1 MIIKKNSL
9 LISIFLILFTS
20 HLFAN
25 EKIGTVNKIEGSL
38 KAINENGE
46 EQELSVYDELYL
58 LDEII
63 TSNGGATVQ
72 FDDNSTI
79 ILKNNTSF
87 KVTEF
92 NISGAKDIFIGET
105 IKGSVIVE
113 SCKAAKSDSGFMQIK
128 LPKMDLEVKGT
139 RFNIENKPD
148 GTSDVGLS
156 KDSFGNVG
164 TINIAAHW
172 ASYLVRQGNVGTIN
186 IAAEGAVKTL
196 YTPDQIVSI
205 SEGQGFTERP
215 QSDEEKQS
223 MDTVSQDLV
232 EASKIDEN
240 EIQKQLEKKLL
251 EGKLQDAYGDGKI
264 DLNDI
269 AAIKQAIKEEKQE
282 QINCIVDNSKEDN
295 TAFLSEVLN
304 SSDESNV
311 REVMNKIVE
320 NNETLISQVVSDLS
334 DKDNKFI
341 TGSDSEATNQIK
353 EKIFE
358 KIVQS
363 GSDKSA
369 EVLSKVISKSD
380 PKTVESVIINITTKN
395 TDVNSTLSLKVMA
408 DLSEKNPEA
417 LELVNQNNK
426 TQMEKLIVDAIQ
438 KGSSDEGSA
447 NLIAKI
453 VSSASTEV
461 TYKMISEVSNNNNG
475 ANSDLSAKV
484 FKAIVETAP
493 EKIQTIDNTIKEKAI
508 EQVVA
513 SSSGNTRENAV
524 FANVISDVIV
534 KSDAETAAKVM
545 EKVTTSVDNSGLAL
559 KVMASVSEK
568 DEKKLEEVSKKNEN
582 IVNKMIEKSIKDI
595 KGSDSEIKLL
605 SKVIARNSNQKIT
618 EKLIGETAKKST
630 SNKTLLAKVAT
641 ETAKESKNLIQN
653 LATTIST
660 NQNINQNLNIQNLLV
675 NAENIVL
682 VFSANVSPN

>member
-9 LISIFLILFTS
+9 VIIFFLLFFTQQ
-20 HLFAN
+20 LFAN
-25 EKIGTVNKIEGSL
+25 EKIGTVNKIEGNL
-38 KAINENGE
+38 KAVNESGE
-46 EQELSVYDELYL
+46 ERELSVYDELYL

-63 TSNGGATVQ
+63 SSNGGATIQ

-87 KVTEF
+87 KVREF
-92 NISGAKDIFIGET
+92 NISGAKDIFVGET
-105 IKGSVIVE
+105 IKGSVIIE
-113 SCKAAKSDSGFMQIK
+113 SGKIAKNDSGFMQIK

-156 KDSFGNVG
+156 KDSFGN
-164 TINIAAHW
+164 I
-172 ASYLVRQGNVGTIN
+172 GTIN
-186 IAAEGAVKTL
+186 IAAEGAIKTL
-196 YTPDQIVSI
+196 YSPDQVVSI

-215 QSDEEKQS
+215 QSEEEKQS
-223 MDTVSQDLV
+223 METVSQDLV

-251 EGKLQDAYGDGKI
+251 EGKLEDADGDGKI

-269 AAIKQAIKEEKQE
+269 AAIKQSIKEEKQE
-282 QINCIVDNSKEDN
+282 QINFIVDNSKEDN

-311 REVMNKIVE
+311 SEVMNKIVE

-380 PKTVESVIINITTKN
+380 PKTVERVIINITTKN
-395 TDVNSTLSLKVMA
+395 TDANSTLSLKVMA

-417 LELVNQNNK
+417 LESVNQNNK
-426 TQMEKLIVDAIQ
+426 AQMEKLVVDAIQ

-453 VSSASTEV
+453 VSSASAEV
-461 TYKMISEVSNNNNG
+461 TNKMISEVSNNNNG

-493 EKIQTIDNTIKEKAI
+493 EKIQTIDNSVKEKAI

-513 SSSGNTRENAV
+513 SSSGNTKENAV

-568 DEKKLEEVSKKNEN
+568 DEEKLEEISKKNEN

-595 KGSDSEIKLL
+595 KVSDSEIKLL
-605 SKVIARNSNQKIT
+605 SKVIAKSSNQKIT
-618 EKLIGETAKKST
+618 EKLISETAKKST
-630 SNKTLLAKVAT
+630 SNKTLMAKVAT
-641 ETAKESKNLIQN
+641 EIIKESKNQIQN
-653 LATTIST
+653 LVTTIST

-675 NAENIVL
+675 NAENIAL

>member
-9 LISIFLILFTS
+9 LISIFLLFFS
-20 HLFAN
+20 QQLFAN
-25 EKIGTVNKIEGSL
+25 EKIGTVNKIEGNL
-38 KAINENGE
+38 KAINESGE
-46 EQELSVYDELYL
+46 ERELSVYDELYL
-58 LDEII
+58 LDEIVV
-63 TSNGGATVQ
+63 SNGGATIQ

-105 IKGSVIVE
+105 IKGSVIIE
-113 SCKAAKSDSGFMQIK
+113 SGKIAKSDSGFMQIK

-164 TINIAAHW
+164 TINIAA
-172 ASYLVRQGNVGTIN
+172 
-186 IAAEGAVKTL
+186 EGAIKTL
-196 YTPDQIVSI
+196 YTPDQVVSI

-223 MDTVSQDLV
+223 METVSQDLV

-251 EGKLQDAYGDGKI
+251 EGKLEDADGDGKI

-282 QINCIVDNSKEDN
+282 QINFIVDNSKEDN

-311 REVMNKIVE
+311 SEVMNKIVE

-395 TDVNSTLSLKVMA
+395 TDANSTLSLKVMA

-417 LELVNQNNK
+417 LESVNQNNK
-426 TQMEKLIVDAIQ
+426 AQMEKLVVDAIQ

-453 VSSASTEV
+453 VSSASAEV
-461 TYKMISEVSNNNNG
+461 TNKMISEVSNNNNG

-493 EKIQTIDNTIKEKAI
+493 EKIQTIDNSVKEKAI

-534 KSDAETAAKVM
+534 KSDAETAARVM

-568 DEKKLEEVSKKNEN
+568 DEKKIEEISKKNEN
-582 IVNKMIEKSIKDI
+582 IVNTMIEKSIKNI

-605 SKVIARNSNQKIT
+605 AKVISRNSNQKMT
-618 EKLIGETAKKST
+618 EKLISETAKKSR
-630 SNKTLLAKVAT
+630 SNKTIMAKVAT
-641 ETAKESKNLIQN
+641 ETAKESKNQIQN

-660 NQNINQNLNIQNLLV
+660 NQNINQNLNTQNLLV
-675 NAENIVL
+675 NAENIAL

>member
-9 LISIFLILFTS
+9 LISIILILFTQQ
-20 HLFAN
+20 LFAN
-25 EKIGTVNKIEGSL
+25 EKIGTVNKIEGNL

-113 SCKAAKSDSGFMQIK
+113 SGKIAKSDSGFMQIK

-156 KDSFGNVG
+156 TDSFGNVG
-164 TINIAAHW
+164 TINIAA
-172 ASYLVRQGNVGTIN
+172 
-186 IAAEGAVKTL
+186 EGAIKTL
-196 YTPDQIVSI
+196 YTSDQVVSI

-223 MDTVSQDLV
+223 METVSQDLV

-251 EGKLQDAYGDGKI
+251 EGKLEDADGDGKI

-282 QINCIVDNSKEDN
+282 QINFIVDNSKEDN

-311 REVMNKIVE
+311 SEVMNKIVE

-380 PKTVESVIINITTKN
+380 PKTVERVIINITTKN
-395 TDVNSTLSLKVMA
+395 TDANSTLSLKVMA

-417 LELVNQNNK
+417 LESVNQNNK
-426 TQMEKLIVDAIQ
+426 AQMEKLVVDAIQ

-453 VSSASTEV
+453 VSSASAEV
-461 TYKMISEVSNNNNG
+461 TNKMISEVSNNNIG

-493 EKIQTIDNTIKEKAI
+493 EKIQTIDNSVKEKAI

-513 SSSGNTRENAV
+513 SSSGNTKENAV

-534 KSDAETAAKVM
+534 KSDAETAARVM

-582 IVNKMIEKSIKDI
+582 IVNKMIEKSIRDI
-595 KGSDSEIKLL
+595 KDSDSEIKLL

-618 EKLIGETAKKST
+618 EKLISETTKKSI
-630 SNKTLLAKVAT
+630 SNKTLMAKVAT
-641 ETAKESKNLIQN
+641 ETAKESKNQIQN

-660 NQNINQNLNIQNLLV
+660 NQNINQNLSTQNLLV
-675 NAENIVL
+675 NTENIAL
-682 VFSANVSPN
+682 VFSSNFSPN

>member
-9 LISIFLILFTS
+9 LISIFLMFFTQQ
-20 HLFAN
+20 LFAN
-25 EKIGTVNKIEGSL
+25 EKIGTVNKIEGNL
-38 KAINENGE
+38 KAINESGE
-46 EQELSVYDELYL
+46 ERELSVYDELYL

-63 TSNGGATVQ
+63 SADGDATIQ

-79 ILKNNTSF
+79 IIKDNTSF

-92 NISGAKDIFIGET
+92 NISGAKDIFVGET

-113 SCKAAKSDSGFMQIK
+113 SGKIAKSDSGFMQIK
-128 LPKMDLEVKGT
+128 LPKMDLKVKGT
-139 RFNIENKPD
+139 RFNIENKTD

-164 TINIAAHW
+164 TINIAA
-172 ASYLVRQGNVGTIN
+172 
-186 IAAEGAVKTL
+186 EGAIKTL
-196 YTPDQIVSI
+196 YTSDQVVSI

-223 MDTVSQDLV
+223 METVSQDLV

-251 EGKLQDAYGDGKI
+251 EGKLEDADGDGKI

-282 QINCIVDNSKEDN
+282 QINFIVDNSKEDN
-295 TAFLSEVLN
+295 TTFLSEVLN

-311 REVMNKIVE
+311 GVVMNKIVE
-320 NNETLISQVVSDLS
+320 NNDTLIFQVVSDLS

-395 TDVNSTLSLKVMA
+395 TDTNSALSLKVMA
-408 DLSEKNPEA
+408 DLAEKNPEA
-417 LELVNQNNK
+417 LESVNQNNK
-426 TQMEKLIVDAIQ
+426 AQMEKLVVDAIQ

-461 TYKMISEVSNNNNG
+461 TNKMISEVSNNNIG

-493 EKIQTIDNTIKEKAI
+493 EKIQTIDNSVKEKAI

-513 SSSGNTRENAV
+513 SSSGNTKEKAV
-524 FANVISDVIV
+524 FANVISDMIV

-568 DEKKLEEVSKKNEN
+568 DEEKLEEISKKNEN

-605 SKVIARNSNQKIT
+605 SKVIAKSSNQKIT
-618 EKLIGETAKKST
+618 EKLISETAKKST
-630 SNKTLLAKVAT
+630 SNKTLMAKVAT
-641 ETAKESKNLIQN
+641 EIIKESKNQIQN

-660 NQNINQNLNIQNLLV
+660 NQNINQNLNIQNVLV
-675 NAENIVL
+675 NAENIAL

>member
-9 LISIFLILFTS
+9 LISIFLLFFS
-20 HLFAN
+20 QQLFAN
-25 EKIGTVNKIEGSL
+25 EKIGTVNKIQGNL
-38 KAINENGE
+38 KAINESGE
-46 EQELSVYDELYL
+46 ERELSVYDELYL
-58 LDEII
+58 LDEIVV
-63 TSNGGATVQ
+63 SNGGATIQ

-92 NISGAKDIFIGET
+92 NISGAKDIFVGET

-113 SCKAAKSDSGFMQIK
+113 SGKIAKSDSGFMQIK

-164 TINIAAHW
+164 TINIAA
-172 ASYLVRQGNVGTIN
+172 
-186 IAAEGAVKTL
+186 EGAIKTL
-196 YTPDQIVSI
+196 YTPDQVVSI

-223 MDTVSQDLV
+223 METVSQDLV
-232 EASKIDEN
+232 EVSKIDEN

-251 EGKLQDAYGDGKI
+251 EGKLEDADGDGKI

-282 QINCIVDNSKEDN
+282 QINFIVDNSKEDN
-295 TAFLSEVLN
+295 TTFLSEVLN
-304 SSDESNV
+304 SSDESNIG
-311 REVMNKIVE
+311 EVMNKIIE
-320 NNETLISQVVSDLS
+320 NNDTLISQVVSDLS

-363 GSDKSA
+363 GSDKGA

-380 PKTVESVIINITTKN
+380 PKTVESVITNITTKN
-395 TDVNSTLSLKVMA
+395 TDANSTLSLKVMA

-417 LELVNQNNK
+417 LESINQNNK
-426 TQMEKLIVDAIQ
+426 AQMEKLVVDAVQ

-453 VSSASTEV
+453 VSSASAEV
-461 TYKMISEVSNNNNG
+461 TNKMISEVSNNNNG

-493 EKIQTIDNTIKEKAI
+493 EKIQTIDNSVKEKAI

-513 SSSGNTRENAV
+513 SSTGNTTENAV

-534 KSDAETAAKVM
+534 KSDAETAASVM
-545 EKVTTSVDNSGLAL
+545 EKVSTSADNSGLVL

-568 DEKKLEEVSKKNEN
+568 DEKKLEEISKKNEN
-582 IVNKMIEKSIKDI
+582 IVNKMIEKAIRDI

-618 EKLIGETAKKST
+618 EKLISETAKKST
-630 SNKTLLAKVAT
+630 SNKTLMAKVAT
-641 ETAKESKNLIQN
+641 EIIKESKNQIQN

-660 NQNINQNLNIQNLLV
+660 NQNINQNLNTQNVLV
-675 NAENIVL
+675 NAENIAL

>member
-1 MIIKKNSL
+1 M
-9 LISIFLILFTS
+9 FFTQQ
-20 HLFAN
+20 LFAN
-25 EKIGTVNKIEGSL
+25 EKIGTVNKIEGNL
-38 KAINENGE
+38 KAINESGE
-46 EQELSVYDELYL
+46 ERELSVYDELYL

-63 TSNGGATVQ
+63 SADGDATIQ

-79 ILKNNTSF
+79 IIKDNTSF

-92 NISGAKDIFIGET
+92 NISGAKDIFVGET

-113 SCKAAKSDSGFMQIK
+113 SGKIAKSDSGFMQIK

-139 RFNIENKPD
+139 RFNIENKTD

-164 TINIAAHW
+164 TINIAA
-172 ASYLVRQGNVGTIN
+172 
-186 IAAEGAVKTL
+186 EGAVKTL
-196 YTPDQIVSI
+196 YTPDQVVSI

-223 MDTVSQDLV
+223 METASQDLV

-251 EGKLQDAYGDGKI
+251 EGKLQDADGDGKI
-264 DLNDI
+264 DLSDI
-269 AAIKQAIKEEKQE
+269 AAIKQSIKEEKQE
-282 QINCIVDNSKEDN
+282 QINFILDNSKDDN
-295 TAFLSEVLN
+295 TTFLSEVLN

-311 REVMNKIVE
+311 GIVMNKIVE
-320 NNETLISQVVSDLS
+320 NNDTLIFQVVSDLS

-341 TGSDSEATNQIK
+341 TESNSEAANQIK
-353 EKIFE
+353 EKVFE
-358 KIVQS
+358 KIVKS

-369 EVLSKVISKSD
+369 EVLSKVIAKSD
-380 PKTVESVIINITTKN
+380 PKTVESVITNITTKN
-395 TDVNSTLSLKVMA
+395 TDTNSALSLKVMA
-408 DLSEKNPEA
+408 DLAEKNPEA
-417 LELVNQNNK
+417 LEIVNQNNK
-426 TQMEKLIVDAIQ
+426 EQMEKLVVDAVQ

-447 NLIAKI
+447 NLIAKV
-453 VSSASTEV
+453 VSSASAEV
-461 TYKMISEVSNNNNG
+461 TNKMISEVINNNSG

-484 FKAIVETAP
+484 LKAIVETAP
-493 EKIQTIDNTIKEKAI
+493 EKIQTIDNSVKEKAI

-513 SSSGNTRENAV
+513 SSSGNTKEKAV
-524 FANVISDVIV
+524 FANVISDMIV

-568 DEKKLEEVSKKNEN
+568 DEEKLEEISKKNEN

-605 SKVIARNSNQKIT
+605 SKVIAKSSNQKIT
-618 EKLIGETAKKST
+618 EKLISETAKKST
-630 SNKTLLAKVAT
+630 SNKTLMAKVAT
-641 ETAKESKNLIQN
+641 EIIKESKNQIQN

-660 NQNINQNLNIQNLLV
+660 NQNINQNLNIQNVLV
-675 NAENIVL
+675 NAENIAL

>member
-1 MIIKKNSL
+1 M
-9 LISIFLILFTS
+9 FFTQQ
-20 HLFAN
+20 LFAN
-25 EKIGTVNKIEGSL
+25 EKIGTVNKIEGNL
-38 KAINENGE
+38 KAINESGE
-46 EQELSVYDELYL
+46 ERELSVYDELYL

-63 TSNGGATVQ
+63 SADGDATIQ

-79 ILKNNTSF
+79 IIKDNTSF

-92 NISGAKDIFIGET
+92 NISGAKDIFVGET

-113 SCKAAKSDSGFMQIK
+113 SGKIAKSDSGFMQIK

-139 RFNIENKPD
+139 RFNIENKTD

-164 TINIAAHW
+164 TINIAA
-172 ASYLVRQGNVGTIN
+172 
-186 IAAEGAVKTL
+186 EGAVKTL
-196 YTPDQIVSI
+196 YTPDQVVSI

-223 MDTVSQDLV
+223 METASQDLV

-251 EGKLQDAYGDGKI
+251 EGKLQDADGDGKI
-264 DLNDI
+264 DLSDI
-269 AAIKQAIKEEKQE
+269 AAIKQSIKEEKQE
-282 QINCIVDNSKEDN
+282 QINFILDNSKDDN
-295 TAFLSEVLN
+295 TTFLSEVLN

-311 REVMNKIVE
+311 GIVMNKIVE
-320 NNETLISQVVSDLS
+320 NNDTLIFQVVSDLS

-341 TGSDSEATNQIK
+341 TESNSEAANQIK
-353 EKIFE
+353 EKVFE
-358 KIVQS
+358 KIVKS

-369 EVLSKVISKSD
+369 EVLSKVIAKSD
-380 PKTVESVIINITTKN
+380 PKTVESVITNITTKN
-395 TDVNSTLSLKVMA
+395 TDTNSALSLKVMA
-408 DLSEKNPEA
+408 DLAEKNPEA
-417 LELVNQNNK
+417 LEIVNQNNK
-426 TQMEKLIVDAIQ
+426 EQMEKLVVDAVQ

-447 NLIAKI
+447 NLIAKV
-453 VSSASTEV
+453 VSSASAEV
-461 TYKMISEVSNNNNG
+461 TNKMISEVINNNSG

-484 FKAIVETAP
+484 LKAIVETAP
-493 EKIQTIDNTIKEKAI
+493 EKIQTIDNSVKEKAI

-513 SSSGNTRENAV
+513 SSSGNTKENAV

-545 EKVTTSVDNSGLAL
+545 EKVITSVDNSGLAL

-568 DEKKLEEVSKKNEN
+568 DEEKLEEFSKKNEN

-595 KGSDSEIKLL
+595 KGSISEIKLL
-605 SKVIARNSNQKIT
+605 AKVIAKSSNQKIT
-618 EKLIGETAKKST
+618 EKLISETAKKSR
-630 SNKTLLAKVAT
+630 SNKTLMAKVAT
-641 ETAKESKNLIQN
+641 EIIKESKNQIQN

-660 NQNINQNLNIQNLLV
+660 NQNINQNLNTQNVLV
-675 NAENIVL
+675 NAENIAL

>member
-9 LISIFLILFTS
+9 LISIFLLFFTQQ
-20 HLFAN
+20 LFAN
-25 EKIGTVNKIEGSL
+25 EKIGTVNKIEGNL
-38 KAINENGE
+38 KAINESDE
-46 EQELSVYDELYL
+46 ERELSVYDELYL

-63 TSNGGATVQ
+63 SSNGGATIQ

-113 SCKAAKSDSGFMQIK
+113 SGKIAKSDSGFMQIK

-164 TINIAAHW
+164 TINIAA
-172 ASYLVRQGNVGTIN
+172 
-186 IAAEGAVKTL
+186 EGAVKTL
-196 YTPDQIVSI
+196 YTPDQVVSI

-223 MDTVSQDLV
+223 METVSQDLV

-251 EGKLQDAYGDGKI
+251 EGKLEDADGDGKI

-282 QINCIVDNSKEDN
+282 QINFIVDNSKEDN
-295 TAFLSEVLN
+295 TAFLSEILN

-311 REVMNKIVE
+311 GEVMNKIVE
-320 NNETLISQVVSDLS
+320 NNDALISQVVSDLS

-341 TGSDSEATNQIK
+341 TGSDSEVANQIK
-353 EKIFE
+353 EKVFE

-369 EVLSKVISKSD
+369 EVLSKVIAKSD
-380 PKTVESVIINITTKN
+380 PKTVESVITNITTKN
-395 TDVNSTLSLKVMA
+395 TDTNSALSLKVMA
-408 DLSEKNPEA
+408 DLAEKNPEA
-417 LELVNQNNK
+417 LEVVNQSNK
-426 TQMEKLIVDAIQ
+426 EQMEKLVVDAVQ

-447 NLIAKI
+447 NLIAKV
-453 VSSASTEV
+453 VSSASAEV
-461 TYKMISEVSNNNNG
+461 TNKMISEVSNNNSG

-484 FKAIVETAP
+484 LKAIVETAP
-493 EKIQTIDNTIKEKAI
+493 EKIQTIDNSVKEKAI
-508 EQVVA
+508 EQAVVSA
-513 SSSGNTRENAV
+513 SSNNKENAV

-545 EKVTTSVDNSGLAL
+545 EKVSTSSDNSGLAL

-582 IVNKMIEKSIKDI
+582 LVNKLIEKSIKDV
-595 KGSDSEIKLL
+595 KGSDNEIKLL
-605 SKVIARNSNQKIT
+605 AKVISKSNNQKIT
-618 EKLIGETAKKST
+618 EKIIAETVKKSS
-630 SNKTLLAKVAT
+630 SNKTLMAKVAT
-641 ETAKESKNLIQN
+641 ETIKESKNQIQK
-653 LATTIST
+653 LATTISI
-660 NQNINQNLNIQNLLV
+660 NQNINQNLNTQNLLV
-675 NAENIVL
+675 NAENIAL

>member
-1 MIIKKNSL
+1 M
-9 LISIFLILFTS
+9 FFTQQ
-20 HLFAN
+20 LFAN
-25 EKIGTVNKIEGSL
+25 EKIGTVNKIEGNL
-38 KAINENGE
+38 KAINESGE
-46 EQELSVYDELYL
+46 ERELSVYDELYL

-63 TSNGGATVQ
+63 SADGDATIQ

-79 ILKNNTSF
+79 IIKDNTSF

-92 NISGAKDIFIGET
+92 NISGAKDIFVGET

-113 SCKAAKSDSGFMQIK
+113 SGKIAKSDSGFMQIK

-139 RFNIENKPD
+139 RFNIENKTD

-164 TINIAAHW
+164 TINIAA
-172 ASYLVRQGNVGTIN
+172 
-186 IAAEGAVKTL
+186 EGAVKTL
-196 YTPDQIVSI
+196 YTPDQVVSI

-223 MDTVSQDLV
+223 METASQDLV

-251 EGKLQDAYGDGKI
+251 EGKLQDADGDGKI
-264 DLNDI
+264 DLSDI
-269 AAIKQAIKEEKQE
+269 AAIKQSIKEEKQE
-282 QINCIVDNSKEDN
+282 QINFILDNSKDDN
-295 TAFLSEVLN
+295 TTFLSEVLN

-311 REVMNKIVE
+311 GVVMNKIVE
-320 NNETLISQVVSDLS
+320 NNDTLIFQVVSDLS

-341 TGSDSEATNQIK
+341 TESNSEAANQIK
-353 EKIFE
+353 EKVFE

-369 EVLSKVISKSD
+369 EVLSKVIAKSD
-380 PKTVESVIINITTKN
+380 PKTVESVITNITTKN
-395 TDVNSTLSLKVMA
+395 TDTNSALSLKVMA
-408 DLSEKNPEA
+408 DLAEKNPEA
-417 LELVNQNNK
+417 LEIVNQNNK
-426 TQMEKLIVDAIQ
+426 EQMEKLIVDAVQ

-447 NLIAKI
+447 NLIAKV
-453 VSSASTEV
+453 VSSASAEV
-461 TYKMISEVSNNNNG
+461 TNKMISEVINNNSG

-484 FKAIVETAP
+484 LKAIVETAP
-493 EKIQTIDNTIKEKAI
+493 EKIQTIDNSVKEKAI

-513 SSSGNTRENAV
+513 SSSGNTKENAV

-545 EKVTTSVDNSGLAL
+545 ETVTASSDNSGLAL

-568 DEKKLEEVSKKNEN
+568 DEEKLEEISKKNEN

-595 KGSDSEIKLL
+595 KGSISEIKLL
-605 SKVIARNSNQKIT
+605 AKVIAKSSNQKIT
-618 EKLIGETAKKST
+618 EKLISETTKKSI
-630 SNKTLLAKVAT
+630 SNKTLMAKVAT
-641 ETAKESKNLIQN
+641 EIIKESKNQIQN

-660 NQNINQNLNIQNLLV
+660 NQNINQNLNTQNVLV
-675 NAENIVL
+675 NAENIAL

>member
-1 MIIKKNSL
+1 MILKKNSL
-9 LISIFLILFTS
+9 LISVFLLLFTQL
-20 HLFAN
+20 LFAN
-25 EKIGTVNKIEGSL
+25 EKIGSVNKIEGNL
-38 KAINENGE
+38 KAINESGE
-46 EQELSVYDELYL
+46 ERELSVYDELYL
-58 LDEII
+58 LDEIVS
-63 TSNGGATVQ
+63 SNGGATIQ

-113 SCKAAKSDSGFMQIK
+113 SGKIAKSDSGFMQIK

-164 TINIAAHW
+164 TINIAA
-172 ASYLVRQGNVGTIN
+172 
-186 IAAEGAVKTL
+186 EGAVKTL
-196 YTPDQIVSI
+196 YTPDQVVSI

-223 MDTVSQDLV
+223 METVSQDLV

-251 EGKLQDAYGDGKI
+251 EGKLEDADGDGKI

-269 AAIKQAIKEEKQE
+269 VAIKQSIKEEKQE
-282 QINCIVDNSKEDN
+282 QINFIVDNSKEDN

-311 REVMNKIVE
+311 GEVMNKIVE
-320 NNETLISQVVSDLS
+320 NNDALISQVVSDLS

-341 TGSDSEATNQIK
+341 TGSDSEVANQIK
-353 EKIFE
+353 EKVFE

-369 EVLSKVISKSD
+369 EVLSKVIAKSD
-380 PKTVESVIINITTKN
+380 PKTVESVITNITTKN
-395 TDVNSTLSLKVMA
+395 TDTNSVLSLKVMA
-408 DLSEKNPEA
+408 DLAEKNPEA
-417 LELVNQNNK
+417 LEVVNQNNK
-426 TQMEKLIVDAIQ
+426 EQMEKLVVDAVQ

-453 VSSASTEV
+453 VSSASAEV
-461 TYKMISEVSNNNNG
+461 TNKMISEVSNNNSG

-484 FKAIVETAP
+484 LKAIVETAP
-493 EKIQTIDNTIKEKAI
+493 EKIQNIDNSVKEKAI
-508 EQVVA
+508 EQAVVSA
-513 SSSGNTRENAV
+513 SGNNKENAV

-545 EKVTTSVDNSGLAL
+545 EKVSNSTDNSGLAL

-568 DEKKLEEVSKKNEN
+568 DEKKIEEVSKKNETL
-582 IVNKMIEKSIKDI
+582 INKMIEKSIKDI
-595 KGSDSEIKLL
+595 KGTDNDIKLL
-605 SKVIARNSNQKIT
+605 SKVIAKSNNQKLT
-618 EKLIGETAKKST
+618 EKIINETSKKNV
-630 SNKTLLAKVAT
+630 SNKTLMAKVVT
-641 ETAKESKNLIQN
+641 ETIKQNNSQIQKLATTVSNNQNVIQN
-653 LATTIST
+653 LSVKTELI
-660 NQNINQNLNIQNLLV
+660 
-675 NAENIVL
+675 NAESIGVI
-682 VFSANVSPN
+682 FIKNVSPN

>member
-9 LISIFLILFTS
+9 LISIFLMFFTQQ
-20 HLFAN
+20 LFAN
-25 EKIGTVNKIEGSL
+25 EKIGTVNKIEGNL
-38 KAINENGE
+38 KAINESGE
-46 EQELSVYDELYL
+46 ERELSVYDELYL

-63 TSNGGATVQ
+63 SADGDATIQ

-79 ILKNNTSF
+79 IIKDNTSF

-92 NISGAKDIFIGET
+92 NISGAKDIFVGET

-113 SCKAAKSDSGFMQIK
+113 SGKIAKSDSGFMQIK
-128 LPKMDLEVKGT
+128 LPKMDLKVKGT
-139 RFNIENKPD
+139 RFNIENKTD

-164 TINIAAHW
+164 TINIAA
-172 ASYLVRQGNVGTIN
+172 
-186 IAAEGAVKTL
+186 EGAIKTL
-196 YTPDQIVSI
+196 YTSDQVVSI

-223 MDTVSQDLV
+223 METVSQDLV

-251 EGKLQDAYGDGKI
+251 EGKLEDADGDGKI

-282 QINCIVDNSKEDN
+282 QINFIVDNSKEDN
-295 TAFLSEVLN
+295 TTFLSEVLN

-311 REVMNKIVE
+311 GVVMNKIVE
-320 NNETLISQVVSDLS
+320 NNDTLIFQVVSDLS

-395 TDVNSTLSLKVMA
+395 TDTNSALSLKVMA
-408 DLSEKNPEA
+408 DLAEKNPEA
-417 LELVNQNNK
+417 LESVNQNNK
-426 TQMEKLIVDAIQ
+426 AQMEKLVVDAIQ

-461 TYKMISEVSNNNNG
+461 TNKMISEVSNNNIG

-493 EKIQTIDNTIKEKAI
+493 EKIQTIDNNVKEKAI

-513 SSSGNTRENAV
+513 SSSGNTKEKAV
-524 FANVISDVIV
+524 FANVISDMIV

-568 DEKKLEEVSKKNEN
+568 DEEKLEEISKKNEN

-605 SKVIARNSNQKIT
+605 SKVIAKSSNQKIT
-618 EKLIGETAKKST
+618 EKLISETAKKST
-630 SNKTLLAKVAT
+630 SNKTLMAKVAT
-641 ETAKESKNLIQN
+641 EIIKESKNQIQN

-660 NQNINQNLNIQNLLV
+660 NQNINQNLNIQNVLV
-675 NAENIVL
+675 NAENIAL

>member
-9 LISIFLILFTS
+9 LISIILMFFTQQ
-20 HLFAN
+20 LFAN
-25 EKIGTVNKIEGSL
+25 EKIGTVNKIEGAL
-38 KAINENGE
+38 KVINESGE
-46 EQELSVYDELYL
+46 ERELSVYDELYL
-58 LDEII
+58 LDEIVA
-63 TSNGGATVQ
+63 SNGGATIQ

-113 SCKAAKSDSGFMQIK
+113 SGKIAKNDSGFMQIK

-164 TINIAAHW
+164 TINI
-172 ASYLVRQGNVGTIN
+172 V
-186 IAAEGAVKTL
+186 AEGAVKTL
-196 YTPDQIVSI
+196 YSPDQVVSI

-223 MDTVSQDLV
+223 METVSQDLV

-251 EGKLQDAYGDGKI
+251 EGKLEDADGDGKI

-282 QINCIVDNSKEDN
+282 QINFIVDNSKEDN
-295 TAFLSEVLN
+295 TTFLSEVLN
-304 SSDESNV
+304 SSDEGNV
-311 REVMNKIVE
+311 GEVMNKIVE
-320 NNETLISQVVSDLS
+320 NNDALISQVVSDLS

-395 TDVNSTLSLKVMA
+395 TDANSTLSLKVMA

-417 LELVNQNNK
+417 LEVVNQNNK
-426 TQMEKLIVDAIQ
+426 EQMEKLVVDAVQ

-453 VSSASTEV
+453 VSSASAEV
-461 TYKMISEVSNNNNG
+461 TNKMISEVSNNNNG

-493 EKIQTIDNTIKEKAI
+493 EKIQTIDNSVKEKAI

-534 KSDAETAAKVM
+534 KSDAETAARVM
-545 EKVTTSVDNSGLAL
+545 ENVTTSVDNSGLAL

-568 DEKKLEEVSKKNEN
+568 DEKKIEEISKKNEN
-582 IVNKMIEKSIKDI
+582 IVNTMIEKSIKDI
-595 KGSDSEIKLL
+595 KGSDNEIKLL
-605 SKVIARNSNQKIT
+605 SKIIAKSSNQKIT
-618 EKLIGETAKKST
+618 EKVIAETAKKSST
-630 SNKTLLAKVAT
+630 DKSLMAKVAT
-641 ETAKESKNLIQN
+641 ETIKQNKNQIQK
-653 LATTIST
+653 LATTVSS
-660 NQNINQNLNIQNLLV
+660 NQVAVQNLTV
-675 NAENIVL
+675 NKQLINTESIGL
-682 VFSANVSPN
+682 VFLKNVSPN

>member
-9 LISIFLILFTS
+9 LISIFLMFFTQQ
-20 HLFAN
+20 LFAN
-25 EKIGTVNKIEGSL
+25 EKIGTVNKIEGNL
-38 KAINENGE
+38 KAINESGE
-46 EQELSVYDELYL
+46 ERELSVYDELYL

-63 TSNGGATVQ
+63 SADGDATIQ

-79 ILKNNTSF
+79 IIKDNTSF

-92 NISGAKDIFIGET
+92 NISGAKDIFVGET

-113 SCKAAKSDSGFMQIK
+113 SGKIAKSDSGFMQIK

-139 RFNIENKPD
+139 RFNIENKTD

-164 TINIAAHW
+164 TINIAA
-172 ASYLVRQGNVGTIN
+172 
-186 IAAEGAVKTL
+186 EGAVKTL
-196 YTPDQIVSI
+196 YTPDQVVSI

-223 MDTVSQDLV
+223 METASQDLV

-251 EGKLQDAYGDGKI
+251 EGKLQDADGDGKI
-264 DLNDI
+264 DLSDI
-269 AAIKQAIKEEKQE
+269 AAIKQSIKEEKQE
-282 QINCIVDNSKEDN
+282 QINFILDNSKDDN
-295 TAFLSEVLN
+295 TTFLSEVLN

-311 REVMNKIVE
+311 GIVMNKIVE
-320 NNETLISQVVSDLS
+320 NNDTLIFQVVSDLS

-341 TGSDSEATNQIK
+341 TESNSEAANQIK
-353 EKIFE
+353 EKVFE

-369 EVLSKVISKSD
+369 EVLSKVIAKSD
-380 PKTVESVIINITTKN
+380 PKTVESVITNITTKN
-395 TDVNSTLSLKVMA
+395 TDTNSALSLKVMA
-408 DLSEKNPEA
+408 DLAEKNPEA
-417 LELVNQNNK
+417 LEIVNQNNK
-426 TQMEKLIVDAIQ
+426 EQMEKLVVDAVQ

-447 NLIAKI
+447 NLIAKV
-453 VSSASTEV
+453 VSSASAEV
-461 TYKMISEVSNNNNG
+461 TNKMISEVINNNSG

-484 FKAIVETAP
+484 LKAIVETAP
-493 EKIQTIDNTIKEKAI
+493 EKIQTIDNSVKEKAI

-513 SSSGNTRENAV
+513 SSSGNTKENAV

-545 EKVTTSVDNSGLAL
+545 EKVITSVDNSGLAL

-568 DEKKLEEVSKKNEN
+568 DEEKLEEFSKKNEN

-595 KGSDSEIKLL
+595 KGSISEIKLL
-605 SKVIARNSNQKIT
+605 AKVIAKSSNQKIT
-618 EKLIGETAKKST
+618 EKLISETTKKSI
-630 SNKTLLAKVAT
+630 SNKTLMAKVAT
-641 ETAKESKNLIQN
+641 EIIKESKNQIQN

-660 NQNINQNLNIQNLLV
+660 NQNINQNLNIQNVLV
-675 NAENIVL
+675 NAENIAL

>member
-9 LISIFLILFTS
+9 LISIFLLFFS
-20 HLFAN
+20 QQLFAN
-25 EKIGTVNKIEGSL
+25 EKIGTVNKIQGNL
-38 KAINENGE
+38 KAINESGE
-46 EQELSVYDELYL
+46 ERELSVYDELYL
-58 LDEII
+58 LDEIVV
-63 TSNGGATVQ
+63 SNGGATIQ

-92 NISGAKDIFIGET
+92 NISGAKDIFVGET

-113 SCKAAKSDSGFMQIK
+113 SGKIAKSDSGFMQIK

-164 TINIAAHW
+164 TINIAAD
-172 ASYLVRQGNVGTIN
+172 
-186 IAAEGAVKTL
+186 GAIKTL
-196 YTPDQIVSI
+196 YTPDQVVSI

-215 QSDEEKQS
+215 QSDKEKQS
-223 MDTVSQDLV
+223 METVSQDLV
-232 EASKIDEN
+232 EVSKIDEN

-251 EGKLQDAYGDGKI
+251 EGKLEDADGDGKI

-282 QINCIVDNSKEDN
+282 QINFIVDNSKEDN
-295 TAFLSEVLN
+295 TTFLSEVLN
-304 SSDESNV
+304 SSDESNIG
-311 REVMNKIVE
+311 EVMNKIIE
-320 NNETLISQVVSDLS
+320 NNDTLISQVVSDLS

-363 GSDKSA
+363 GSDKGA

-380 PKTVESVIINITTKN
+380 PKTVESVITNITTKN
-395 TDVNSTLSLKVMA
+395 TDANSTLSLKVMA

-417 LELVNQNNK
+417 LESINQNNK
-426 TQMEKLIVDAIQ
+426 AQMEKLVVDAVQ

-453 VSSASTEV
+453 VSSASAEV
-461 TYKMISEVSNNNNG
+461 TNKMISEVSNNNNG

-493 EKIQTIDNTIKEKAI
+493 EKIQTIDNSVKEKAI

-513 SSSGNTRENAV
+513 SSTGNTTENAV

-534 KSDAETAAKVM
+534 KSDAETAASVM
-545 EKVTTSVDNSGLAL
+545 EKVSTSADNSGLVL

-568 DEKKLEEVSKKNEN
+568 DEKKLEEISKKNEN
-582 IVNKMIEKSIKDI
+582 IVNKMIEKAIRDI

-618 EKLIGETAKKST
+618 EKLISETAKKST
-630 SNKTLLAKVAT
+630 SNKTLMAKVAT
-641 ETAKESKNLIQN
+641 ETAKESKNQIQN

-660 NQNINQNLNIQNLLV
+660 NQNINQNLNTQNLLV
-675 NAENIVL
+675 NAENIAL

>member
-1 MIIKKNSL
+1 MIIKKKSL
-9 LISIFLILFTS
+9 LISIFLLFIS
-20 HLFAN
+20 QQLFAN
-25 EKIGTVNKIEGSL
+25 EKIGTVNKIEGNL
-38 KAINENGE
+38 KAIDESGE
-46 EQELSVYDELYL
+46 ERELSVYDELYF

-63 TSNGGATVQ
+63 SSNGGATIQ

-105 IKGSVIVE
+105 IKGSVIIE
-113 SCKAAKSDSGFMQIK
+113 SGKIAKSDSGFMQIK

-164 TINIAAHW
+164 TINIAA
-172 ASYLVRQGNVGTIN
+172 
-186 IAAEGAVKTL
+186 EGAIKTL
-196 YTPDQIVSI
+196 YTPDQVVSI

-223 MDTVSQDLV
+223 METVSQDLV

-251 EGKLQDAYGDGKI
+251 EGKLEDADGDGKI

-282 QINCIVDNSKEDN
+282 QINFIVDNSKEDN

-311 REVMNKIVE
+311 GEVMNKIVE
-320 NNETLISQVVSDLS
+320 NNDALISQVVSDLS

-341 TGSDSEATNQIK
+341 TGSDSEVANQIK
-353 EKIFE
+353 EKVFE

-369 EVLSKVISKSD
+369 EVLSKVIAKSD
-380 PKTVESVIINITTKN
+380 PKTVESVITNITTKN
-395 TDVNSTLSLKVMA
+395 TDTNSVLSLKVMA
-408 DLSEKNPEA
+408 DLAEKNPEA
-417 LELVNQNNK
+417 LEAVNQNNK
-426 TQMEKLIVDAIQ
+426 EQMEKLVVDAVQ

-447 NLIAKI
+447 NLIAKV
-453 VSSASTEV
+453 VSSASAEV
-461 TYKMISEVSNNNNG
+461 TNKMISEVSNNNSG

-484 FKAIVETAP
+484 LKAIVETAP
-493 EKIQTIDNTIKEKAI
+493 EKIQNIDNSVKEKAI
-508 EQVVA
+508 EQAVVSA
-513 SSSGNTRENAV
+513 SGNNKENAV

-545 EKVTTSVDNSGLAL
+545 EKVSSSTNNSGLAL
-559 KVMASVSEK
+559 KVLASVSEK
-568 DEKKLEEVSKKNEN
+568 DVKKLEDVSKKNEN

-595 KGSDSEIKLL
+595 KGSDNEIKLL
-605 SKVIARNSNQKIT
+605 AKVIAKSNNQKIT
-618 EKLIGETAKKST
+618 EKIVAETVKKGST
-630 SNKTLLAKVAT
+630 NKTLMAKVAT
-641 ETAKESKNLIQN
+641 ETIKENKNQIQKLATTVSSNQVAIQN
-653 LATTIST
+653 LTV
-660 NQNINQNLNIQNLLV
+660 NKQLINTESIG
-675 NAENIVL
+675 L
-682 VFSANVSPN
+682 VFLKNVSPN

>member
-1 MIIKKNSL
+1 MILKKNSL
-9 LISIFLILFTS
+9 LISFLLLLFTQQ
-20 HLFAN
+20 LFAN

-113 SCKAAKSDSGFMQIK
+113 SGKVAKSDSGLMQIK

-156 KDSFGNVG
+156 KDS
-164 TINIAAHW
+164 
-172 ASYLVRQGNVGTIN
+172 YGNVGTIN

-196 YTPDQIVSI
+196 YTPDQVVSI

-251 EGKLQDAYGDGKI
+251 EGKLQDADGDGKI

-282 QINCIVDNSKEDN
+282 QINFIVDNSKEDN

-311 REVMNKIVE
+311 SEVMNKIVE

-395 TDVNSTLSLKVMA
+395 TDANSTLSLKVMA

-417 LELVNQNNK
+417 LESVNQNNK
-426 TQMEKLIVDAIQ
+426 AQMEKLVVDAIQ

-461 TYKMISEVSNNNNG
+461 TNKMISEVSNNNIG

-493 EKIQTIDNTIKEKAI
+493 EKIQTIDNSVKEKAI

-513 SSSGNTRENAV
+513 SSSGNTKENAV

-568 DEKKLEEVSKKNEN
+568 DEEKLEEISKKNEN

-605 SKVIARNSNQKIT
+605 SKVIAKSSNQKIT
-618 EKLIGETAKKST
+618 EKLISETAKKST
-630 SNKTLLAKVAT
+630 SNKTLMAKVAT
-641 ETAKESKNLIQN
+641 EIIKESKNQIQN

-675 NAENIVL
+675 NAENIAL